1 MKSVQEI
8 LGSQEA
14 GHPINELSTGGDD
27 LIVFIILVGV
37 LEGMDPRGRHFMA
50 DAGQGAEDQVEGLFE
65 SLQVFL
71 KDGGVLFKAE
81 ESEVDELAPI
91 VEGDFAR
98 VHGDE
103 LAVAAVL
110 VGELL
115 GLLFLELGED
125 TEQLGEG
132 EALLDE
138 VVFIDGEHE

>member
-1 MKSVQEI
+1 M
-8 LGSQEA
+8 
-14 GHPINELSTGGDD
+14 
-27 LIVFIILVGV
+27 
-37 LEGMDPRGRHFMA
+37 
-50 DAGQGAEDQVEGLFE
+50 FE
-65 SLQVFL
+65 V
-71 KDGGVLFKAE
+71 E
-81 ESEVDELAPI
+81 ESEIDELAPI

-115 GLLFLELGED
+115 GLLFLELVED

-132 EALLDE
+132 EALLDG